1 MVNSLILKN
10 FTVLSSDEL
19 RLVLDWR
26 NTERV
31 RKMMSNPEKI
41 SWDNHIAYI
50 TSLSDRVDC
59 CYYLVYVGERPIG
72 VIDLTEIAADG
83 SYANPGLYTGE
94 DSPLGTGLLL
104 EYSVFLTIF
113 DRFGLREARSLVKK
127 EQAEY
132 SDSLVRIFNAVK
144 IGETEDSFKMLLTDK
159 NWSAVKS
166 GLRTRLFR
174 RFALNRVVWREKD
187 GDIPEDEE
195 AGS

>member
-1 MVNSLILKN
+1 MANSLILKN
-10 FTVLSSDEL
+10 FTVLNSDEM

-31 RKMMSNPEKI
+31 RKMMSNTEKI
-41 SWDNHIAYI
+41 SWDNHLAYI
-50 TSLSDRVDC
+50 TSLSGRVDC

-83 SYANPGLYTGE
+83 SCANPGLYTGE
-94 DSPLGTGLLL
+94 NSPIGTGLLL

-113 DRFGLREARSLVKK
+113 DRFGFREARSLVKK

-132 SDSLVRIFNAVK
+132 SNSLVRIFNAVK
-144 IGETEDSFKMLLTDK
+144 IGETEDSFRMLLTTE
-159 NWSAVKS
+159 NWHTVQA

-174 RFALNRVVWREKD
+174 RFDLNRVIWREKT
-187 GDIPEDEE
+187 GDIGEDGE
-195 AGS
+195 AYS

>member
-31 RKMMSNPEKI
+31 RRMMSNPEKI

-132 SDSLVRIFNAVK
+132 SNSLVRIFNAVK

>member
-10 FTVLSSDEL
+10 FTVLGSDEM

-31 RKMMSNPEKI
+31 RRMMSNSERI
-41 SWDNHIAYI
+41 SWDDHATYIA
-50 TSLSDRVDC
+50 SLSDRVDC

-94 DSPLGTGLLL
+94 NSPLGTGLLL

-127 EQAEY
+127 EQSEY
-132 SDSLVRIFNAVK
+132 SNSLVRIFNAVK
-144 IGETEDSFKMLLTDK
+144 TGETDDSFKMLLTAE
-159 NWSAVKS
+159 NWHAVQP

-174 RFALNRVVWREKD
+174 RFVLNRVVWREKD
-187 GDIPEDEE
+187 GDIPGDEE
-195 AGS
+195 ASL

>member
-10 FTVLSSDEL
+10 FTVLGSDEL

-31 RKMMSNPEKI
+31 RRMMSNPEKI

-187 GDIPEDEE
+187 GDIAEDEE
-195 AGS
+195 ACS

>member
-10 FTVLSSDEL
+10 FTVLGSDEM

-31 RKMMSNPEKI
+31 RRMMSNSERI
-41 SWDNHIAYI
+41 SWDDHATYIA
-50 TSLSDRVDC
+50 SLAGRTDC
-59 CYYLVYVGERPIG
+59 RYYLVCIGERPVG
-72 VIDLTEIAADG
+72 VIDLTEIDPDG
-83 SYANPGLYTGE
+83 IHANPGLYTGE

-127 EQAEY
+127 EQSEY
-132 SDSLVRIFNAVK
+132 SNSLVRIFNAVK
-144 IGETEDSFKMLLTDK
+144 TGETDDSFKMLLTAE
-159 NWSAVKS
+159 NWHAVQP

-174 RFALNRVVWREKD
+174 RFALNGVVWREKD
-187 GDIPEDEE
+187 GDVADNEE
-195 AGS
+195 MCS